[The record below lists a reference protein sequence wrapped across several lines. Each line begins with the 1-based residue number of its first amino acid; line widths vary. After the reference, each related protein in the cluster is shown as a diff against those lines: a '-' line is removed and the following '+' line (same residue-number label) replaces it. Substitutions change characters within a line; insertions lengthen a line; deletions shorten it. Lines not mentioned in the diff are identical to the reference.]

1 MQVLVLY
8 RLILRIQSLL
18 LILPCRPR
26 ISYGVHLKGQYGTGM
41 IQLQILVDAG
51 AILRIGAVT
60 VCKLLNISSG
70 QF

>member
-8 RLILRIQSLL
+8 RLLLSLL

-41 IQLQILVDAG
+41 VQLQILVDAG

-60 VCKLLNISSG
+60 ICKLLNISSG